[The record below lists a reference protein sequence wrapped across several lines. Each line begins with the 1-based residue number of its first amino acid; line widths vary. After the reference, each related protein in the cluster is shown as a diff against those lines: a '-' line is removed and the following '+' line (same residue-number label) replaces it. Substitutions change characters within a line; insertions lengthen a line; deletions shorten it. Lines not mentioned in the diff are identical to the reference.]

1 MMIKVIARKGVRVP
15 VEGNPD
21 RYITDEKAVDVPE
34 TTYWHRRLKD
44 GDLLL
49 YVDPA
54 NAPPAAAPEAVL
66 ADEAKPAEKNTVKSA
81 APAAKADK

>member
-1 MMIKVIARKGVRVP
+1 MIKVIARKGVRVP

-49 YVDPA
+49 YVDPV
-54 NAPPAAAPEAVL
+54 NVPPAAAQEPLPV
-66 ADEAKPAEKNTVKSA
+66 DEAKAAEKNTVNSA
-81 APAAKADK
+81 APAAKAEK

>member
-1 MMIKVIARKGVRVP
+1 MIKVIARKGVRVP

-34 TTYWHRRLKD
+34 TTYWYRRLKD

-54 NAPPAAAPEAVL
+54 NASPAAAQEPLPAN
-66 ADEAKPAEKNTVKSA
+66 EAKPAEKNTVNSA
-81 APAAKADK
+81 APAAKAEK